1 MRVLG
6 IGASPRKGNS
16 EALLDEALSAKH
28 IQGEKVN
35 LRKLKLNPCLSCG
48 RCEKRPGCVFK
59 DEISALYDRLYDFE
73 GIIFSSPVY
82 FGSLA
87 AQAKV
92 FIDRAQFAWA
102 GRHLMQRSRGVKAV
116 LLVVAG
122 MRHRPDFFRNA
133 EEIFKIWC
141 ICLGLEYRG
150 GLYFPGVDA
159 VGDLTADD
167 RRRAREAVRLL
178 LGGREGSPPSSVEV
192 GEQPNSL

>member
-16 EALLDEALSAKH
+16 EALLDEALSVPSIA
-28 IQGEKVN
+28 GEKIN
-35 LRKLKLNPCLSCG
+35 LRKPTLNPCLSCG
-48 RCEKRPGCVFK
+48 RCEREPGCVFK
-59 DEISALYDRLYDFE
+59 DEISAIYDRLYDFD
-73 GIIFSSPVY
+73 GIIFSSPIY

-102 GRHLMQRSRGVKAV
+102 GRHLLPRPRGGKAV

-122 MRHRPDFFRNA
+122 MRKRPDFFRNA

-150 GLYFPGVDA
+150 GIYFPGVDA
-159 VGDLTADD
+159 VGDLTADQ

-178 LGGREGSPPSSVEV
+178 CQGQGGSPPSSVEI
-192 GEQPNSL
+192 GEQRNSS